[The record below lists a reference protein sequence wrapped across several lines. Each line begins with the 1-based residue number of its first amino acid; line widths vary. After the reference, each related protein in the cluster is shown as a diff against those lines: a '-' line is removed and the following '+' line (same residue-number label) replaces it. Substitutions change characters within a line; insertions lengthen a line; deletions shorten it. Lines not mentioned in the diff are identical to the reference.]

1 MQGSYGAPLDLA
13 NRFPRERRSC
23 RDVGPKCELLCYDV
37 RLTEVN
43 RPAQRSL
50 PRAVVLIAVRPR
62 GGPPG
67 AAPIESDRAHAYD
80 RVFWLAYLSNGVTT
94 LANAML
100 VRYSDFVVQL
110 GGEERQL
117 GLIVGC
123 GMAGS
128 VAVRMVQGESI
139 DRWGAGRVWRL
150 SILLYCASLIAH
162 LMLRS
167 AYSPSIFLART
178 LMQASL
184 AGMFGSSITFVSL
197 RVPPPRLAEIVGAL
211 GTSGFLGI
219 LFGPLISDLLS
230 LRGGRGAGIGSSAGV
245 GAGLASGGMWAGPRV
260 GWTSAEWMFVVAA
273 GFAVVAAVTAWWATS
288 GEPPPR
294 PRRRPHFLQ
303 VMRRYFPFALAAAS
317 AAMGAGF
324 SIPMTFLRPFSV
336 EHGLGGVGLF
346 FAVYAAIA
354 FVARVLSRSL
364 FERHGN
370 RPWIL
375 VGLGLLTA
383 SYLAYLP
390 VVRTWQLAFPAALAG
405 TAHALLFPS
414 IMAAGTSAFPRR
426 YLGVATSFMLAMFD
440 LGTLLSSPL
449 VGALLYTAKAVG
461 WPAYEVAFGAAAATL
476 GLTTLLVVRGTRPR
490 CDPP

>member
-1 MQGSYGAPLDLA
+1 M
-13 NRFPRERRSC
+13 F
-23 RDVGPKCELLCYDV
+23 
-37 RLTEVN
+37 
-43 RPAQRSL
+43 
-50 PRAVVLIAVRPR
+50 AVRPCGR
-62 GGPPG
+62 PPG
-67 AAPIESDRAHAYD
+67 AAPIETDRAHAYD

-128 VAVRMVQGESI
+128 VAVRMIQGDSI
-139 DRWGAGRVWRL
+139 DRYGAGRVWRV

-162 LMLRS
+162 LCLRS
-167 AYSPSIFLART
+167 AYSPSIFLTRT

-197 RVPPPRLAEIVGAL
+197 RVPPQRLAEIVGAL

-219 LFGPLISDLLS
+219 LVGPLISDALS
-230 LRGGRGAGIGSSAGV
+230 FGRGGGARLGGGSQLEAGV
-245 GAGLASGGMWAGPRV
+245 ATAHALADDSLAGVSLASSPSGL
-260 GWTSAEWMFVVAA
+260 TSAEWMFVVAA
-273 GFAVVAAVTAWWATS
+273 AFATVAAVTAWWATS
-288 GEPPPR
+288 GESPPR
-294 PRRRPHFLQ
+294 PRRRPHFLH
-303 VMRRYFPFALAAAS
+303 VTRRYFPLALAAAS

-336 EHGLGGVGLF
+336 EHGLGGVGWF
-346 FAVYAAIA
+346 FAVYASIA
-354 FVARVLSRSL
+354 FAARVLSRSL

-390 VVRTWQLAFPAALAG
+390 VSHTWQLAFPAALAG

-414 IMAAGTSAFPRR
+414 IMAAGTSVFPRR

-449 VGALLYTAKAVG
+449 VGVLLHAAKALG

-476 GLTTLLVVRGTRPR
+476 GLTTLLVARATR
-490 CDPP
+490 

>member
-1 MQGSYGAPLDLA
+1 MVVSTIS
-13 NRFPRERRSC
+13 FPI
-23 RDVGPKCELLCYDV
+23 
-37 RLTEVN
+37 
-43 RPAQRSL
+43 RPAERTL
-50 PRAVVLIAVRPR
+50 PRAVSLIADRPNGR
-62 GGPPG
+62 PPG
-67 AAPIESDRAHAYD
+67 AAPIDTERAHAYD

-128 VAVRMVQGESI
+128 VAVRMIQGDSI
-139 DRWGAGRVWRL
+139 DRCGAGRVWRV

-162 LMLRS
+162 LFLRS
-167 AYSPSIFLART
+167 AYSPSIFLTRT

-197 RVPPPRLAEIVGAL
+197 RVPPQRLAEIVGAL

-219 LFGPLISDLLS
+219 LVGPLISDALS
-230 LRGGRGAGIGSSAGV
+230 IGRGGGTRPGD
-245 GAGLASGGMWAGPRV
+245 GAGLAT

-273 GFAVVAAVTAWWATS
+273 AFATVAAVTAWWATS
-288 GEPPPR
+288 GESPPR
-294 PRRRPHFLQ
+294 PRRRPHFLH
-303 VMRRYFPFALAAAS
+303 VTRRYFPLALATAS

-336 EHGLGGVGLF
+336 EHGLGGVGWF
-346 FAVYAAIA
+346 FAVYASIA
-354 FVARVLSRSL
+354 FAARVLSRSL

-383 SYLAYLP
+383 SYVAYLP
-390 VVRTWQLAFPAALAG
+390 VSHTWQLAFPAALAG

-414 IMAAGTSAFPRR
+414 IMAAGTSVFPRR

-449 VGALLYTAKAVG
+449 VGVLLHAAKAME

-476 GLTTLLVVRGTRPR
+476 GLTTLLVTRATR
-490 CDPP
+490 

>member
-1 MQGSYGAPLDLA
+1 MKIRG
-13 NRFPRERRSC
+13 
-23 RDVGPKCELLCYDV
+23 
-37 RLTEVN
+37 
-43 RPAQRSL
+43 L
-50 PRAVVLIAVRPR
+50 PGVV
-62 GGPPG
+62 
-67 AAPIESDRAHAYD
+67 PIEADRARAYD
-80 RVFWLAYLSNGVTT
+80 RIFWLAYLSNGVTT

-128 VAVRMVQGESI
+128 VAVRMIQGESI

-150 SILLYCASLIAH
+150 SILLYCVSLIAH
-162 LMLRS
+162 LFLRS
-167 AYSPSIFLART
+167 AYSPSIFLTRT

-197 RVPPPRLAEIVGAL
+197 RVPPQRLAEIVGAL

-219 LFGPLISDLLS
+219 LVGPLISDALS
-230 LRGGRGAGIGSSAGV
+230 LGRRGVAVGSHSQA
-245 GAGLASGGMWAGPRV
+245 A
-260 GWTSAEWMFVVAA
+260 WTSAELMFVVAA
-273 GFAVVAAVTAWWATS
+273 AFAVVASATAWMATS
-288 GEPPPR
+288 GEAPPR

-303 VMRRYFPFALAAAS
+303 VTRRYFPLALAAAS

-324 SIPMTFLRPFSV
+324 SIPMTFLRPFSA
-336 EHGLGGVGLF
+336 EHGIGGVGLF
-346 FAVYAAIA
+346 FAIYAAIA
-354 FVARVLSRSL
+354 FVARILSRSL

-390 VVRTWQLAFPAALAG
+390 VVDTWQLAFPAALAG

-426 YLGVATSFMLAMFD
+426 YLGVATSFVLAMFD

-449 VGALLYTAKAVG
+449 VGALLHTAKAVG

-476 GLTTLLVVRGTRPR
+476 GVTAVFVARATRQPR
-490 CDPP
+490 P

>member
-1 MQGSYGAPLDLA
+1 M
-13 NRFPRERRSC
+13 NRW
-23 RDVGPKCELLCYDV
+23 
-37 RLTEVN
+37 
-43 RPAQRSL
+43 Q
-50 PRAVVLIAVRPR
+50 
-62 GGPPG
+62 PG
-67 AAPIESDRAHAYD
+67 AAPIAADQPHAYD

-128 VAVRMVQGESI
+128 VAVRMIQGESI

-150 SILLYCASLIAH
+150 SILLYLLSLVAH
-162 LMLRS
+162 LFLRS
-167 AYSPSIFLART
+167 AYSPSIFLTRT

-197 RVPPPRLAEIVGAL
+197 RVPPQRLAEIVGAL

-219 LFGPLISDLLS
+219 LFGPLISDALS
-230 LRGGRGAGIGSSAGV
+230 LGRR
-245 GAGLASGGMWAGPRV
+245 GLAAEGPAATNAATTAAV
-260 GWTSAEWMFVVAA
+260 TAVSGWTSAEWMFVVAA
-273 GFAVVAAVTAWWATS
+273 GFAVVAAVTAWMATS
-288 GEPPPR
+288 GEAPPR

-303 VMRRYFPFALAAAS
+303 VTRRYFPLALAAAS

-336 EHGLGGVGLF
+336 EHRLGGVGLF

-390 VVRTWQLAFPAALAG
+390 VTHTWQLAFPAALAG

-426 YLGVATSFMLAMFD
+426 YLGVATSFVLAMFD

-449 VGALLYTAKAVG
+449 VGALLHTAKMAG

-476 GLTTLLVVRGTRPR
+476 GVTTLFVARATREA
-490 CDPP
+490 

>member
-1 MQGSYGAPLDLA
+1 
-13 NRFPRERRSC
+13 
-23 RDVGPKCELLCYDV
+23 
-37 RLTEVN
+37 
-43 RPAQRSL
+43 
-50 PRAVVLIAVRPR
+50 
-62 GGPPG
+62 
-67 AAPIESDRAHAYD
+67 
-80 RVFWLAYLSNGVTT
+80 
-94 LANAML
+94 ML

-128 VAVRMVQGESI
+128 VAVRMVQGEAI

-162 LMLRS
+162 LFLRS
-167 AYSPSIFLART
+167 AYSPSIFVTRT

-197 RVPPPRLAEIVGAL
+197 RVPPPRLAEMVGAL

-219 LFGPLISDLLS
+219 LAGPLISDALS
-230 LRGGRGAGIGSSAGV
+230 LARSDGAKPS
-245 GAGLASGGMWAGPRV
+245 GAGLGNAGLGGAGLGGVGLGNAGLGNAGLGVGGPGVGRLEVAAVPGGSLGGPVGGPEAGTVVGQSAGPV
-260 GWTSAEWMFVVAA
+260 EGWTSAEWMFVVAA
-273 GFAVVAAVTAWWATS
+273 SFAAVAAVTAWWATS
-288 GEPPPR
+288 GELRPR

-303 VMRRYFPFALAAAS
+303 VMRRYFPLALAAAS

-390 VVRTWQLAFPAALAG
+390 VTRTWHLAFPAALAG

-440 LGTLLSSPL
+440 FGTLLSSPL

-461 WPAYEVAFGAAAATL
+461 WPAYEAAFGAAAATL
-476 GLTTLLVVRGTRPR
+476 GLTTLLVARATRASEAIN
-490 CDPP
+490 PP